1 MGLLLPCAAVVAT
14 ECIGWYNQDN
24 PAEQKQETVGG
35 RQE

>member
-14 ECIGWYNQDN
+14 ECIGCYNQGN
-24 PAEQKQETVGG
+24 PAEQERETVGG